1 MVNERPRQFGGVNR
15 LGGTRPGVAR
25 PPAPP
30 SSTVAGS
37 PAPNRVRQPGIG
49 LGKGGGGLG
58 GKGKGKG
65 MKRHM

>member
-15 LGGTRPGVAR
+15 LGGARPGVAR
-25 PPAPP
+25 PPL
-30 SSTVAGS
+30 SSPTVAGS
-37 PAPNRVRQPGIG
+37 PAQSRASQLGLG